1 MSSDPLDYG
10 RLMQHALRG
19 VVREALGVAAEQGLP
34 GEHHF
39 YVSFDTSH
47 PGVDLPDWLA
57 RQYPEELTIVL
68 QHEFWDLAVTDD
80 RFSVGLSF
88 SERPAT
94 LTVPFD
100 AILTFV
106 DPHAEF
112 GLKFDPQ
119 EGDED
124 DEDGVLLTAPGG
136 FDDDED
142 DDGPQDD
149 GSGGGGK
156 ARPAGGG
163 GEVVSLDRFRK
174 S

>member
-1 MSSDPLDYG
+1 MTSSPLDYA
-10 RLMQHALRG
+10 RLMQHALRS
-19 VVREALGVAAEQGLP
+19 VVREALGVAAEEGLP

-39 YVSFDTSH
+39 YITFDTQH
-47 PGVDLPDWLA
+47 PGVDIPDWLQA
-57 RQYPEELTIVL
+57 QYPEELTIVV
-68 QHEFWDLAVTDD
+68 QHEFWDLAVTAE

-88 SERPAT
+88 SERPVK

-100 AILTFV
+100 AVLTFV

-119 EGDED
+119 ED
-124 DEDGVLLTAPGG
+124 DEDEEFELEIE
-136 FDDDED
+136 ED
-142 DDGPQDD
+142 DAASDGDD
-149 GSGGGGK
+149 PDDTPPEGGGN
-156 ARPAGGG
+156 GG